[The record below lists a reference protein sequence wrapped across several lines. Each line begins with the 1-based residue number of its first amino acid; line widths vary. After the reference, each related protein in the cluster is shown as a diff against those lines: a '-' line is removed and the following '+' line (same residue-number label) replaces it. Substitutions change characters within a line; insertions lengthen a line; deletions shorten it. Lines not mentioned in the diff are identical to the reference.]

1 MCTMVT
7 EAIYKEKLLIC
18 AFGLS
23 LVFPIKL
30 LAYISLLIYSY
41 GLFETAYIEPSKIAR
56 LSVNIF
62 IKNPPTVEDTNL
74 PQ

>member
-1 MCTMVT
+1 MVT
-7 EAIYKEKLLIC
+7 EAIIQRKF
-18 AFGLS
+18 ANMRFWTFFGFLNKT
-23 LVFPIKL
+23 I
-30 LAYISLLIYSY
+30 AYISLLIYSY